1 MSEAPYTPRWMI
13 GVDILW
19 VSALMLYVLLGAPLV
34 PFHGDESTQIMMS
47 RDYHYQFVAGEWERV
62 LYRDPP
68 LDAAEQHLRLLNGT
82 VSKLLF
88 GLAWD
93 AAGFT
98 VDDLNEQWLW
108 GADYAWN
115 VENGHRPTDDLLQ
128 AARWAA
134 ALPGALA
141 VLALFGVA
149 RLWGGRWAAY
159 PASAL
164 LATHGI
170 VLIHIRRAYMESTLL
185 LFSLLVVLV
194 ALAWA
199 QRLTGLPAPVQRLAR
214 GRLALARSGG
224 YGLLLGVA
232 SGLAVASKHSGAV
245 VVAAAY
251 AAILVIVLWRRFPR
265 WWATPGWLVISGALA
280 LGVFL
285 LLNPAWWDDP
295 LARAGD
301 VLALRQGLVTG
312 QAGAFPDD
320 AYPDLL
326 ARLAG
331 MIRHLSVMPPE
342 YYEVGGWAEPIG
354 PAIAAYEGSPLAGF
368 LYGQGRA
375 GELGGALLLGVAACG
390 ALILIGQVRE
400 HPALLVLALWAAA
413 VVAFTL
419 LTIPLNWQRYIMP
432 LYPIVAL
439 LAGGAVGWLLQRL
452 DPMQQ

>member
-1 MSEAPYTPRWMI
+1 MNDVPRTPRWVI

-19 VSALMLYVLLGAPLV
+19 VSALMVFVLLGTPLV

-47 RDYHYQFVAGEWERV
+47 RDYHYQFVAGEWEQV
-62 LYRDPP
+62 FFHDPP
-68 LDAAEQHLRLLNGT
+68 LNAAEQELRLLNGT
-82 VSKLLF
+82 LSKLLY

-98 VDDLNEQWLW
+98 VNDLSEQWLW
-108 GADYAWN
+108 GAGYDWN
-115 VENGHRPTDDLLQ
+115 VENGHRPTDELLR

-134 ALPGALA
+134 AIPGALA

-170 VLIHIRRAYMESTLL
+170 VLIHIRRAYMEATLL

-199 QRLTGLPAPVQRLAR
+199 QRLLAPAQRMTGSRVS
-214 GRLALARSGG
+214 LARSGG
-224 YGLLLGVA
+224 YGLLLGLA

-245 VVAAAY
+245 VVAAVY
-251 AAILVIVLWRRFPR
+251 AAILVVVLWRRFPR
-265 WWATPGWLVISGALA
+265 WWAALIWLVISGALA

-285 LLNPAWWDDP
+285 LLNPAWWGDP
-295 LARAGD
+295 PARAGY
-301 VLALRQGLVTG
+301 VLELRQGLVAG
-312 QAGAFPDD
+312 QAGAFPED
-320 AYPDLL
+320 AYPDLP

-331 MIRHLSVMPPE
+331 MIRHLSVTAPE
-342 YYEVGGWAEPIG
+342 YYEVDGWAEPIG
-354 PAIAAYEGSPLAGF
+354 PAITAYENSSLAGF
-368 LYGQGRA
+368 PYGRGQI

-390 ALILIGQVRE
+390 ALILAAQVRE
-400 HPALLVLALWAAA
+400 RPALLVLALWVAAMI
-413 VVAFTL
+413 AFTL

-432 LYPIVAL
+432 LYPIEAL

-452 DPMQQ
+452 DPMQ

>member
-1 MSEAPYTPRWMI
+1 MGEAPRVSRWLI

-19 VSALMLYVLLGAPLV
+19 VSALMIYVLFGMALV
-34 PFHGDESTQIMMS
+34 PFHADESTQIMMS
-47 RDYHYQFVAGEWERV
+47 RDYYYQFVAGDWDQVRFQ
-62 LYRDPP
+62 DPP
-68 LDAAEQHLRLLNGT
+68 LDATEQHLRLLNGT
-82 VSKLLF
+82 VSKLLY

-115 VENGHRPTDDLLQ
+115 VENGHRPAPGLLL

-134 ALPGALA
+134 ALPSALA

-159 PASAL
+159 PASFL
-164 LATHGI
+164 LATHGAA
-170 VLIHIRRAYMESTLL
+170 LIHMRRAYMEATLL
-185 LFSLLVVLV
+185 LFGLLVVLV

-199 QRLTGLPAPVQRLAR
+199 SRLTRPQPASTRSWGYALL
-214 GRLALARSGG
+214 LAL
-224 YGLLLGVA
+224 A

-245 VVAAAY
+245 IVAAVY
-251 AAILVIVLWRRFPR
+251 AALLVIAVWRRFPR
-265 WWATPGWLVISGALA
+265 WWAATGWFVISGVLA

-285 LLNPAWWDDP
+285 AANPAWWDDP

-301 VLALRQGLVTG
+301 VLALRQGLVSD
-312 QAGAFPDD
+312 QAAAFPEDV
-320 AYPDLL
+320 YPDLP
-326 ARLAG
+326 ARLEG
-331 MIRHLSVMPPE
+331 MIGHLSTTPPE
-342 YYEVGGWAEPIG
+342 YFEVSGWEAHIGAE
-354 PAIAAYEGSPLAGF
+354 IAAYESSPWAGF
-368 LYGQGRA
+368 RYGQGQA
-375 GELGGALLLGVAACG
+375 GELGGMLLLGVAASG

-400 HPALLVLALWAAA
+400 RPALLVLALWGAAMILF
-413 VVAFTL
+413 VW

-432 LYPIVAL
+432 LYPIQAL

-452 DPMQQ
+452 DPMQ